1 MNLLLIFSFYSSVIF
16 VNEAVFISQQ
26 ITEHR
31 LGTVLNTSDNLEI
44 RKVS

>member
-1 MNLLLIFSFYSSVIF
+1 MF
-16 VNEAVFISQQ
+16 VNEALFISEQ

-31 LGTVLNTSDNLEI
+31 LGILLKISDNLEI